1 VRQATGVARGIPLT
15 GFSAAALLELVG
27 HDHLALAELARMLH
41 SDGLEAAAEVPVT
54 LGDAEYLIE
63 VVRALVH
70 GGLGAWRLTVSEA
83 GLSDRLELVERA
95 AVVARETQAV
105 RAFAP
110 LPRIDPAAEPST
122 GYDDLRT
129 VTIARLLC
137 DEIPAVQVDWSL
149 HGPKLAQVAILY
161 GANDL
166 DGVSAADDLT
176 FGPRRAPREEI
187 RRQIRSAGAVPA
199 ERNGRYERLA

>member
-1 VRQATGVARGIPLT
+1 
-15 GFSAAALLELVG
+15 
-27 HDHLALAELARMLH
+27 
-41 SDGLEAAAEVPVT
+41 
-54 LGDAEYLIE
+54 
-63 VVRALVH
+63 
-70 GGLGAWRLTVSEA
+70 
-83 GLSDRLELVERA
+83 
-95 AVVARETQAV
+95 
-105 RAFAP
+105 
-110 LPRIDPAAEPST
+110 
-122 GYDDLRT
+122 